1 MPLTVPA
8 IDTRKYQ
15 DLLNE
20 ALARIPVHNPEWTN
34 FNRSDPGV
42 TLIELFAFLT
52 ENLLYRS
59 NLIPERNRLKFLT
72 LLGVPLRPAS
82 SARGLVTFMN
92 ERGPL
97 QTLTLNAGLEVR
109 AGRVPFRTEQ
119 GLDVL
124 PVEASVLYKKKV
136 EDSADQVRDYYEQL
150 YASFDGGP
158 SGGGTTL
165 QLYQTVPLTMRESDE
180 VDLGADTVDGSLWI
194 ALMVR
199 AADKPYD
206 ELIEDAR
213 EALGGKTLSLG
224 FVPSLANAARKLS
237 PGGVANS
244 EATTLLQYSIPKMP
258 ADGML
263 EKDANGA
270 PLPRYQRLLASS
282 TTDVLTEPG
291 VVQLTLP
298 PASEL
303 RLWDNLDPLEAG
315 VGDLPPA
322 LEDTDLSERVIT
334 WIRLRS
340 TAAVQAKL
348 LWVGINATTVTQ
360 RARVTGE
367 LLPSGTGEPDQSVF
381 LANTPVIPGSVAL
394 TVTVAGKAEAWSET
408 DDLLSAGPEVPV
420 PDSRL
425 APGAQ
430 APLSPATNVF
440 TLDPESGEVRFGD
453 GTHGRRPPLGAGLRA
468 AYDYSVGDAGNVGA
482 GSISTGAALPAG
494 IKVTNPVRTWG
505 GARSETV
512 GEGERQVARYLQHR
526 DRLVTQTDFETITLR
541 TPGVDIGRV
550 EVIPAFSPELAP
562 NEPGDAPGA
571 VTLMIIPRYDPAQPD
586 APVPDRLFLDSV
598 CDYLDARRL
607 VTTEVYL
614 RGPVYKGIWVTI
626 GINVIAGVS
635 VAEVRETV
643 KAAVLQFL
651 APLPADPTV
660 ILDTQAGLTLTPQ
673 YADARRG
680 WPLRKSVTD
689 RELLAVASRAPG
701 VLSVNN
707 VLIAEGTRASEPQI
721 TMAGLELPRVLGI
734 SVAIGEPVSLDELRG
749 QGDGAG
755 AGTGGGTDGGGT
767 GGGAGAPVVLPV
779 PTIPEEC

>member
-59 NLIPERNRLKFLT
+59 NQIPERNRLKFLQ

-82 SARGLVTFMN
+82 SARGLVTFTN

-136 EDSADQVRDYYEQL
+136 EDTTEQVREYYEQL

-158 SGGGTTL
+158 AGTTTTL

-199 AADKPYD
+199 AADKPYE

-224 FVPSLANAARKLS
+224 FVPSLANASRKLS
-237 PGGVANS
+237 PGGVADA
-244 EATTLLQYSIPKMP
+244 EAATLLHYSVPKIPS
-258 ADGML
+258 DGML
-263 EKDANGA
+263 EKDSAGA
-270 PLPRYQRLLASS
+270 PLPRYQRLLAGS

-322 LEDTDLSERVIT
+322 LEDTDLGERVIT
-334 WIRLRS
+334 WIRVRS

-367 LLPSGTGEPDQSVF
+367 LLPAGTGEPDQSVT
-381 LANTPVIPGSVAL
+381 LANTPVIPGSVTM
-394 TVTVAGKAEAWSET
+394 TVTVAGKSEVWTET

-420 PDSRL
+420 PDTRLPPGSL
-425 APGAQ
+425 APT
-430 APLSPATNVF
+430 SSVTDVF

-482 GSISTGAALPAG
+482 ASINTGAALPAG
-494 IKVTNPVRTWG
+494 VKVTNPVRTWG

-512 GEGERQVARYLQHR
+512 EEGERQVARYLQHR

-635 VAEVRETV
+635 IAEVREAV
-643 KAAVLQFL
+643 KSAVLEFL

-660 ILDTQAGLTLTPQ
+660 ILDTQA
-673 YADARRG
+673 ADTSRG

-689 RELLAVASRAPG
+689 RELLAVASRVAG

-707 VLIAEGTRASEPQI
+707 VFVAEGTKAAEPQI

-734 SVAIGEPVSLDELRG
+734 SVAVGEPVSLDELRG
-749 QGDGAG
+749 QGDGT
-755 AGTGGGTDGGGT
+755 GTGGGGAGGGGGTGGGGT

>member
-59 NLIPERNRLKFLT
+59 NQIPERNRLKFLT

-82 SARGLVTFMN
+82 SARGLITFTN

-136 EDSADQVRDYYEQL
+136 EDSATQVRDYYEQL

-158 SGGGTTL
+158 SGGGTKL

-180 VDLGADTVDGSLWI
+180 VDLGADTIDGSLWI

-199 AADKPYD
+199 AADKPYE

-244 EATTLLQYSIPKMP
+244 EATTLLQYSIPKVP
-258 ADGML
+258 TDGML

-303 RLWDNLDPLEAG
+303 KLWENLDPLEAG

-322 LEDTDLSERVIT
+322 LVEIRVIT
-334 WIRLRS
+334 WIRVRS

-348 LWVGINATTVTQ
+348 LWVGVNATTATQ

-381 LANTPVIPGSVAL
+381 LANTPVIPGSVTL
-394 TVTVAGKAEAWSET
+394 TITVAGKAETWSET

-425 APGAQ
+425 TPGAQ
-430 APLSPATNVF
+430 APLSPVTNVF

-482 GSISTGAALPAG
+482 GSINTGAALPAG
-494 IKVTNPVRTWG
+494 VKVTNPVRTWG

-614 RGPVYKGIWVTI
+614 RGPVYKGIWVTV

-635 VAEVRETV
+635 VAEVREAV
-643 KAAVLQFL
+643 KAALLQFL

-689 RELLAVASRAPG
+689 RELLAVASRVAG

-707 VLIAEGTRASEPQI
+707 VLIAEGTRAPEPQI

-755 AGTGGGTDGGGT
+755 TGGGGT
-767 GGGAGAPVVLPV
+767 GGGGTGGGAPVVLPV